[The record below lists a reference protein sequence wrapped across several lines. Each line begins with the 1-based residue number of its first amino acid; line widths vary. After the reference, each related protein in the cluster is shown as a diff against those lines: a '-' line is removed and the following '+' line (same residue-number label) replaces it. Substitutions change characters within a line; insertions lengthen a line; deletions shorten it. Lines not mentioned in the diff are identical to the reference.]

1 MRRPRLCQLSLA
13 RCTRPAGLPQALLR
27 RDSFGRLLVLHSGLA
42 SVTKLSGDNGL
53 RRQAVTGDL
62 LSRVTQK
69 FGLVCQVNEHRLL
82 HLVCGGDVLAQLW
95 ALGHTLAL
103 LSSLYPVGGLVAR
116 GTPLCWLSTCKACI
130 QLLCDHSSAAARSLC
145 TCWTQNFSGCS
156 LFCASLNASIQ
167 WVLPCTL

>member
-1 MRRPRLCQLSLA
+1 M
-13 RCTRPAGLPQALLR
+13 
-27 RDSFGRLLVLHSGLA
+27 
-42 SVTKLSGDNGL
+42 GL

-62 LSRVTQK
+62 LSGVTQK
-69 FGLVCQVNEHRLL
+69 FGLLWQVNEHRLL
-82 HLVCGGDVLAQLW
+82 HLVCAGDVLAQLW

-103 LSSLYPVGGLVAR
+103 LSSLYPLGGLVAR
-116 GTPLCWLSTCKACI
+116 GTPLCWLSTCKAGV

-167 WVLPCTL
+167 WVLPCTLWLTSCFVARKHLYCQHTQKCETIWMSLMGVRHRVSCIVTHTHFWRPLL